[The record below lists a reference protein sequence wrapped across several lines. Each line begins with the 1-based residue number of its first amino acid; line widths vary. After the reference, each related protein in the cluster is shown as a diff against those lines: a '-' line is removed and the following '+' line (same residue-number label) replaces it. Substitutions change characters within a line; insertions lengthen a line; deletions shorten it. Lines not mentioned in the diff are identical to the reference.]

1 MFGCELI
8 NANCNVY
15 ERLLFLIVT
24 IILHLQNI
32 KIKLPFFYI
41 DQSVYE
47 IKFLIFPIMA
57 AAKVF
62 N

>member
-15 ERLLFLIVT
+15 E
-24 IILHLQNI
+24 QNI
-32 KIKLPFFYI
+32 KMKVPFFYI